1 MAEKDISRRH
11 ILIIEDDR
19 EISGL
24 LEIHLKD
31 LGFRILKAFD
41 GLKGLDIIKTHS
53 IDLIILDII
62 LPGLNGFDIC
72 KEIRKMDKYIP
83 ILMLTAKTD
92 EIDKVLGLEF
102 GADDYLTKPFSIRE
116 LTARVKALYG
126 RVKAIN
132 QDGEKRKD
140 IDFGHL
146 KIEAENKKVVLDGH
160 RVEVTPKEF
169 ELLYLLASHP
179 GRTYTRNDLLDLN

>member
-62 LPGLNGFDIC
+62 LPGLSGFDIC

-116 LTARVKALYG
+116 LTAWVKALYG